1 MYFYLAAGSFAR
13 SYLNFLRQVKHV
25 AYMLLG
31 GAPEGFPWADNLWE
45 CNCCLD
51 MAKLE
56 AYVQDGRDARQ
67 DQLEQF
73 FEVARSQGRA
83 ADAGLTVL
91 KHVSRLPA
99 SSFVSNFEPSSE

>member
-1 MYFYLAAGSFAR
+1 
-13 SYLNFLRQVKHV
+13 
-25 AYMLLG
+25 MLLG
-31 GAPEGFPWADNLWE
+31 GAPEGFPWADDLWD

-56 AYVQDGRDARQ
+56 EYVQDGRDARQ

-73 FEVARSQGRA
+73 LEVARSHGQA

-91 KHVSRLPA
+91 KHVSWPPA
-99 SSFVSNFEPSSE
+99 SSFVSKLRTIHRMITSN